1 MQNNWSFFH
10 FFPTNTIKRSSRALY
25 IKQKS
30 VPLHHF
36 CPNRQQQRLEIITKQ
51 QLYMKRILIALM
63 LVCFAVGQASAQMTD
78 EEVIEYVQEQHEA
91 GKSQTAILLDLQRKG
106 VKRDQLIRL
115 KEQYDAAQAQGGAI
129 GSTSASTQAAG
140 DRIRKPN
147 GDTQSTTQN
156 NKSAV
161 ADVVSNVK
169 EIFGH
174 DLFKNDKLT
183 FEPNM
188 NIATP
193 ANYVLGPGD
202 EVIIDIYGTSQ
213 SSRTYAI
220 SPEGNI
226 IIEKVGPVA
235 VAGLTADQA
244 QAKINSK
251 MGSHYQGSSIKLS
264 VGQTRTVIVN
274 VLGEVINPG
283 TYTLS
288 AFSTVFNALYLA
300 GGVTEIGTLRN
311 IKVSRGGRIISKID
325 VYDYILNGKLSGNV
339 MLQDNDAIIVGAYDA
354 LVNISGAIKRPMFYE
369 MKEGETVKALLEYAG
384 GFNSDANKN
393 IISVER
399 KTNEGLT
406 VHSVEEWDFA
416 SFAIQDGDS
425 VNVKNIIDRYQNMV
439 EVTGA
444 VFYPGH
450 YSISNECNSVR
461 TLVEKAGGVM
471 ENAYTNLVVLFRMK
485 ENRTRKAM
493 SIDLA
498 SIMNDNAPDVILEN
512 EDSLVISSEE
522 ELTRTRVYHIYGPI
536 AKPGSFP
543 YVENM
548 TLEDAIV
555 AAGGLREEALLS
567 NIEIARRLQ
576 YTDERDST
584 FTKKAK
590 IYTFNIE
597 DGLIVK
603 EGQSFALKPFDVITI
618 KRNPEFADVAIVRI
632 SGEVKYP
639 GNYSLEGRNDRLSD
653 LIKRAGGL
661 TEAGYAEGARFTRAI
676 SFNEKE
682 RAIQLLEIAHSADTI
697 DVEKITIKDNYSVG
711 IDAVTAMKNPG
722 CDKDIILRNGDQVII
737 PPLNNTVRISG
748 EVLYPN
754 TVPYVENKSA
764 SYYINQAGGTSSRGQ
779 RSKAFIIYA
788 NGQVSRLYHGRVRPG
803 CEIVIPTKPEKD
815 DNGKK
820 TSVALAGVSAL
831 STVGAV
837 LISALRR

>member
-1 MQNNWSFFH
+1 
-10 FFPTNTIKRSSRALY
+10 
-25 IKQKS
+25 
-30 VPLHHF
+30 
-36 CPNRQQQRLEIITKQ
+36 
-51 QLYMKRILIALM
+51 MKRFLFALM
-63 LVCFAVGQASAQMTD
+63 LALFAAGQVSAQMTD
-78 EEVIEYVQEQHEA
+78 DEIIEYVQEQHDA
-91 GKSQTAILLDLQRKG
+91 GKSQTAILIDLQRKG
-106 VKRDQLIRL
+106 VRRDQLLRL
-115 KEQYDAAQAQGGAI
+115 KEQFDATQSAT
-129 GSTSASTQAAG
+129 STSTSGATQTAAG
-140 DRIRKPN
+140 DRIRKAN
-147 GDTQSTTQN
+147 GETQVAGEGTEDF
-156 NKSAV
+156 AV
-161 ADVVSNVK
+161 VGLVSNVK

-174 DLFKNDKLT
+174 DIFKTDKLT

-202 EVIIDIYGTSQ
+202 KVLIDVYGTSQ
-213 SSRTYAI
+213 SSREYAI
-220 SPEGNI
+220 SPEGTI
-226 IIEKVGPVA
+226 IIEKIGPVEI
-235 VAGLTADQA
+235 AGLTAEQA
-244 QAKINSK
+244 QAKVRSK
-251 MGSHYQGSSIKLS
+251 MGQHYQGSSIKLT

-325 VYDYILNGKLSGNV
+325 VYDYILNGKLTGNV

-369 MKEGETVKALLEYAG
+369 MKEGETLKSLLDYSG
-384 GFNSDANKN
+384 GFKSEANKGA
-393 IISVER
+393 ISVER

-406 VHSVEEWDFA
+406 VHTVEEWDFA
-416 SFAIQDGDS
+416 SFVVQDGDS
-425 VNVKNIIDRYQNMV
+425 VNVKEIIDRYKNMV
-439 EVTGA
+439 EVSGA

-461 TLVEKAGGVM
+461 TLIEKAGGVM
-471 ENAYTNLVVLFRMK
+471 ENAYTNLVVLFRMN

-498 SIMNDNAPDVILEN
+498 GIMSDNAPDVILEN

-522 ELTRTRVYHIYGPI
+522 EINRTRVYHIYGPI
-536 AKPGSFP
+536 AKPGSYA

-584 FTKKAK
+584 FNRKAK
-590 IYTFNIE
+590 IYTFNIQ
-597 DGLIVK
+597 DGLVAK
-603 EGQSFALKPFDVITI
+603 DGQNFALKPFDVITI
-618 KRNPEFADVAIVRI
+618 KRNPEFADVSIVRI
-632 SGEVKYP
+632 TGEVKYP

-661 TEAGYAEGARFTRAI
+661 TEAGFAEGTRFTRALMP
-676 SFNEKE
+676 NERE
-682 RAIQLLEIAHSADTI
+682 RALQLLEMAHSADTV
-697 DVEKITIKDNYSVG
+697 DVDKIAIKDRYPVG
-711 IDAVTAMKNPG
+711 VDLPMAMKKPG
-722 CDKDIILRNGDQVII
+722 GDKDIILRNGDQIVIPQRI
-737 PPLNNTVRISG
+737 NTVRISG

-754 TVPYVENKSA
+754 TVPYVEDKSA
-764 SYYINQAGGTSSRGQ
+764 SYYINQAGGTSSNGQ

-788 NGQVSRLYHGRVRPG
+788 NGQVSRLYHGRIQPG
-803 CEIVIPTKPEKD
+803 CEIVIPTKPDKQVD
-815 DNGKK
+815 THKA
-820 TSVALAGVSAL
+820 SIALAGVSAL

>member
-1 MQNNWSFFH
+1 
-10 FFPTNTIKRSSRALY
+10 
-25 IKQKS
+25 
-30 VPLHHF
+30 
-36 CPNRQQQRLEIITKQ
+36 
-51 QLYMKRILIALM
+51 MKRILIALM
-63 LVCFAVGQASAQMTD
+63 LACLVVGQVSAQMTD

-115 KEQYDAAQAQGGAI
+115 KEQYDAAQAQSGVT
-129 GSTSASTQAAG
+129 GSTSTSTQAAG
-140 DRIRKPN
+140 DRTRKSN
-147 GDTQSTTQN
+147 GDTQSTSGSN
-156 NKSAV
+156 DAIV

-174 DLFKNDKLT
+174 DIFKNDKLT

-193 ANYVLGPGD
+193 AGYILGPGD
-202 EVIIDIYGTSQ
+202 EILIDIYGTSQ
-213 SSRTYAI
+213 SSQKYAI
-220 SPEGNI
+220 SPEGVI
-226 IIEKVGPVA
+226 IIEKIGPVA
-235 VAGLTADQA
+235 IAGLTAEQA
-244 QAKINSK
+244 QAKVISK
-251 MGSHYQGSSIKLS
+251 MGGHYQGSSIKLT

-274 VLGEVINPG
+274 VLGEVVNPG

-325 VYDYILNGKLSGNV
+325 VYDYILNGKLTGNV

-416 SFAIQDGDS
+416 SFAVQDGDS

-471 ENAYTNLVVLFRMK
+471 ENAYTNLVVLFRMN

-493 SIDLA
+493 SINLA
-498 SIMNDNAPDVILEN
+498 GIMNNNVPDVILEN
-512 EDSLVISSEE
+512 EDSLVVSSDEE
-522 ELTRTRVYHIYGPI
+522 ITRARRYHIYGPL
-536 AKPGSFP
+536 AKQGEFP

-555 AAGGLREEALLS
+555 AAGGLREEALLT

-584 FTKKAK
+584 YNKKAK
-590 IYTFNIE
+590 VYTFNIE
-597 DGLIVK
+597 NGLIVK
-603 EGQSFALKPFDVITI
+603 EGQNFALKPFDVITI
-618 KRNPEFADVAIVRI
+618 KRNPEFADIAIVHVG
-632 SGEVKYP
+632 GEVKYP
-639 GNYSLEGRNDRLSD
+639 GNYSLQSRQDRLSD

-661 TEAGYAEGARFTRAI
+661 TEAGFVEGARFTRAI
-676 SFNEKE
+676 SANEKE
-682 RAIQLLEIAHSADTI
+682 RSLQLLEIAHSADTI
-697 DVEKITIKDNYSVG
+697 DVEKITIKDRYAVG
-711 IDAVTAMKNPG
+711 IDLAEAMKKPG
-722 CDKDIILRNGDQVII
+722 SDKDIILRNGDQIII
-737 PPLNNTVRISG
+737 PQHNNTVRISG

-754 TVPYVENKSA
+754 TVPYVEDKSA
-764 SYYINQAGGTSSRGQ
+764 SYYINQAGGTSNKGQ

-788 NGQVSRLYHGRVRPG
+788 NGQVSRLYHGRIRPG
-803 CEIVIPTKPEKD
+803 CEIVIPTKVDKHVDPQ
-815 DNGKK
+815 K
-820 TSVALAGVSAL
+820 TSIALAGVSAL

>member
-1 MQNNWSFFH
+1 
-10 FFPTNTIKRSSRALY
+10 
-25 IKQKS
+25 
-30 VPLHHF
+30 
-36 CPNRQQQRLEIITKQ
+36 
-51 QLYMKRILIALM
+51 MKRILIALM
-63 LVCFAVGQASAQMTD
+63 LACLVVGQVSAQMTD

-115 KEQYDAAQAQGGAI
+115 KEQYDAAQAQSGVT
-129 GSTSASTQAAG
+129 GSTSTSTQAAG
-140 DRIRKPN
+140 DRTRKSN
-147 GDTQSTTQN
+147 GDTQSTSGSN
-156 NKSAV
+156 DAIV

-174 DLFKNDKLT
+174 DIFKNDKLT

-193 ANYVLGPGD
+193 AGYILGPGD
-202 EVIIDIYGTSQ
+202 EILIDIYGTSQ
-213 SSRTYAI
+213 SSQKYAI
-220 SPEGNI
+220 SPEGVI
-226 IIEKVGPVA
+226 IIEKIGPVA
-235 VAGLTADQA
+235 IAGLTAEQA
-244 QAKINSK
+244 QAKVISK
-251 MGSHYQGSSIKLS
+251 MGGHYQGSSIKLT

-274 VLGEVINPG
+274 VLGEVVNPG

-325 VYDYILNGKLSGNV
+325 VYDYILNGKLTGNV

-416 SFAIQDGDS
+416 SFAVQDGDS

-461 TLVEKAGGVM
+461 TLIEKAGGVK
-471 ENAYTNLVVLFRMK
+471 ENAYTNLIVLFRMN

-493 SIDLA
+493 SINLA
-498 SIMNDNAPDVILEN
+498 GIMSNNAPDIILEN
-512 EDSLVISSEE
+512 EDSLVVSSDEGI
-522 ELTRTRVYHIYGPI
+522 TRARRYHIYGPL
-536 AKPGSFP
+536 AKQGEFP

-555 AAGGLREEALLS
+555 AAGGLREEALLT

-584 FTKKAK
+584 YNKKAK
-590 IYTFNIE
+590 VYTFNIE
-597 DGLIVK
+597 NGLIVK
-603 EGQSFALKPFDVITI
+603 EGQNFALKPFDVITI
-618 KRNPEFADVAIVRI
+618 KRNPEFADIAIVHVG
-632 SGEVKYP
+632 GEVKYP
-639 GNYSLEGRNDRLSD
+639 GNYSLQSRQDRLSD

-661 TEAGYAEGARFTRAI
+661 TEAGFVEGARFTRAI
-676 SFNEKE
+676 SANEKE
-682 RAIQLLEIAHSADTI
+682 RSLQLLEIAHSADTI
-697 DVEKITIKDNYSVG
+697 DVEKITIKDRYAVG
-711 IDAVTAMKNPG
+711 IDLAEAMKKPG
-722 CDKDIILRNGDQVII
+722 SDKDIILRNGDQIII
-737 PPLNNTVRISG
+737 PQHNNTVRISG

-754 TVPYVENKSA
+754 TVPYVEDKSA
-764 SYYINQAGGTSSRGQ
+764 SYYINQAGGTSNKGQ

-788 NGQVSRLYHGRVRPG
+788 NGQVSRLYHGRIRPG
-803 CEIVIPTKPEKD
+803 CEIVIPTKVDKHVDPQ
-815 DNGKK
+815 K
-820 TSVALAGVSAL
+820 TSIALAGVSAL

>member
-1 MQNNWSFFH
+1 
-10 FFPTNTIKRSSRALY
+10 
-25 IKQKS
+25 
-30 VPLHHF
+30 
-36 CPNRQQQRLEIITKQ
+36 
-51 QLYMKRILIALM
+51 MKRILIALM
-63 LVCFAVGQASAQMTD
+63 LACLVVGQVSAQMTD

-115 KEQYDAAQAQGGAI
+115 KEQYDAAQAQSGVTS
-129 GSTSASTQAAG
+129 STSTSTQAAG
-140 DRIRKPN
+140 DRIRKSN
-147 GDTQSTTQN
+147 GDTQSTSGSN
-156 NKSAV
+156 DAIV

-174 DLFKNDKLT
+174 DIFKNDKLT

-193 ANYVLGPGD
+193 AGYILGPGD
-202 EVIIDIYGTSQ
+202 EILIDIYGTSQ
-213 SSRTYAI
+213 SSQKYAI
-220 SPEGNI
+220 SPEGVI
-226 IIEKVGPVA
+226 IIEKIGPVA
-235 VAGLTADQA
+235 IAGLTAEQA
-244 QAKINSK
+244 QAKVISK
-251 MGSHYQGSSIKLS
+251 MGGHYQGSSIKLT

-325 VYDYILNGKLSGNV
+325 VYDYILNGKLTGNV

-416 SFAIQDGDS
+416 SFAVQDGDS

-471 ENAYTNLVVLFRMK
+471 ENAYTNLVVLFRMN

-493 SIDLA
+493 SINLA
-498 SIMNDNAPDVILEN
+498 GIMNNNVPDVILEN
-512 EDSLVISSEE
+512 EDSLVVSSNEE
-522 ELTRTRVYHIYGPI
+522 ITRARKYYIHGPL
-536 AKPGSFP
+536 AKQGAFP

-555 AAGGLREEALLS
+555 AAGGLREEALLT

-584 FTKKAK
+584 YNKKAK

-597 DGLIVK
+597 NGLMVK
-603 EGQSFALKPFDVITI
+603 EGQNFALKPYDVITI
-618 KRNPEFADVAIVRI
+618 KKNPEFADVAIVHI
-632 SGEVKYP
+632 GGEVKYP
-639 GNYSLEGRNDRLSD
+639 GNYSLQSRKDRLSD

-661 TEAGYAEGARFTRAI
+661 TEAGFAEGARFTRAI
-676 SFNEKE
+676 SANEKE
-682 RAIQLLEIAHSADTI
+682 RSLQLLEIAHSADTV
-697 DVEKITIKDNYSVG
+697 DVEKITIKDRYAVG
-711 IDAVTAMKNPG
+711 IDLVEAMKKPG
-722 CDKDIILRNGDQVII
+722 STKDIVLRTGDQII
-737 PPLNNTVRISG
+737 VPQYNNTVRISG

-754 TVPYVENKSA
+754 TVPYVEDKSA
-764 SYYINQAGGTSSRGQ
+764 SYYINQAGGTSSKGQ

-803 CEIVIPTKPEKD
+803 CEIVIPTKPEKTVD
-815 DNGKK
+815 TQKA
-820 TSVALAGVSAL
+820 SVALAGVSAL

-837 LISALRR
+837 IISAIRR

>member
-1 MQNNWSFFH
+1 
-10 FFPTNTIKRSSRALY
+10 
-25 IKQKS
+25 
-30 VPLHHF
+30 
-36 CPNRQQQRLEIITKQ
+36 
-51 QLYMKRILIALM
+51 MKRVLIALM
-63 LVCFAVGQASAQMTD
+63 LACLVVGQVSAQMTD

-115 KEQYDAAQAQGGAI
+115 KEQYDAAQAQSGVT
-129 GSTSASTQAAG
+129 GSTSTSTQAAG
-140 DRIRKPN
+140 DRTRKSN
-147 GDTQSTTQN
+147 GDTQSTSGSN
-156 NKSAV
+156 DGIV

-174 DLFKNDKLT
+174 DIFKNDKLT

-193 ANYVLGPGD
+193 AGYILGPGD
-202 EVIIDIYGTSQ
+202 EILIDIYGTSQ
-213 SSRTYAI
+213 SSQKYAI
-220 SPEGNI
+220 SPEGTI
-226 IIEKVGPVA
+226 IIEKIGPVA
-235 VAGLTADQA
+235 IAGLTAEQA
-244 QAKINSK
+244 QAKVISK
-251 MGSHYQGSSIKLS
+251 MGGHYQGSSIKLT

-325 VYDYILNGKLSGNV
+325 VYDYILNGKLTGNV

-416 SFAIQDGDS
+416 SFAVQDGDS

-471 ENAYTNLVVLFRMK
+471 ENAYTNLVVLFRMN

-493 SIDLA
+493 SINLA
-498 SIMNDNAPDVILEN
+498 GIMNNNVPDVILEN
-512 EDSLVISSEE
+512 EDSLVVSSNEE
-522 ELTRTRVYHIYGPI
+522 ITRARKYYIHGPL
-536 AKPGSFP
+536 AKQGAFP

-555 AAGGLREEALLS
+555 AAGGLREEALLT

-584 FTKKAK
+584 YNKKAK

-597 DGLIVK
+597 NGLMVK
-603 EGQSFALKPFDVITI
+603 EGQNFALKPYDVITI
-618 KRNPEFADVAIVRI
+618 KKNPEFADVAIVHVG
-632 SGEVKYP
+632 GEVKYP
-639 GNYSLEGRNDRLSD
+639 GNYSLQSRQDRLSD

-661 TEAGYAEGARFTRAI
+661 TEAGFVEGARFTRAI
-676 SFNEKE
+676 SANEKE
-682 RAIQLLEIAHSADTI
+682 RSLQLLEIAHSADTI
-697 DVEKITIKDNYSVG
+697 DVEKITIKDRYAVG
-711 IDAVTAMKNPG
+711 IDLAEAMKKPG
-722 CDKDIILRNGDQVII
+722 SDKDIILRNGDQIII
-737 PPLNNTVRISG
+737 PQHNNTVRISG

-754 TVPYVENKSA
+754 TVPYVEDKSA
-764 SYYINQAGGTSSRGQ
+764 SYYINQAGGTSNKGQ

-788 NGQVSRLYHGRVRPG
+788 NGQVSRLYHGRIRPG
-803 CEIVIPTKPEKD
+803 CEIVIPTKVDKHADPQ
-815 DNGKK
+815 K
-820 TSVALAGVSAL
+820 TSIALAGVSAL

>member
-1 MQNNWSFFH
+1 
-10 FFPTNTIKRSSRALY
+10 
-25 IKQKS
+25 
-30 VPLHHF
+30 
-36 CPNRQQQRLEIITKQ
+36 
-51 QLYMKRILIALM
+51 MKRILIALM
-63 LVCFAVGQASAQMTD
+63 LACLVVGQVSAQMTD

-115 KEQYDAAQAQGGAI
+115 KEQYDAAQAQSGVT
-129 GSTSASTQAAG
+129 GSTSTSTQAAG
-140 DRIRKPN
+140 DRIRKSN
-147 GDTQSTTQN
+147 GDTQSTSGSN
-156 NKSAV
+156 DAIV

-174 DLFKNDKLT
+174 DIFKNDKLT

-193 ANYVLGPGD
+193 AGYILGPGD
-202 EVIIDIYGTSQ
+202 EILIDIYGTSQ
-213 SSRTYAI
+213 SSQKYAI
-220 SPEGNI
+220 SPEGTI
-226 IIEKVGPVA
+226 IIEKIGPVA
-235 VAGLTADQA
+235 IAGLTAEQA
-244 QAKINSK
+244 QAKVISK
-251 MGSHYQGSSIKLS
+251 MGGHYQGSSIKLT

-325 VYDYILNGKLSGNV
+325 VYDYILNGKLTGNV

-416 SFAIQDGDS
+416 SFAVQDGDS

-471 ENAYTNLVVLFRMK
+471 ENAYTNLVVLFRMN

-493 SIDLA
+493 SINLA
-498 SIMNDNAPDVILEN
+498 GIMNNNVPDVILEN
-512 EDSLVISSEE
+512 EDSLVVSSNEE
-522 ELTRTRVYHIYGPI
+522 ITRARKYYIHGPL
-536 AKPGSFP
+536 AKQGAFP

-555 AAGGLREEALLS
+555 AAGGLREEALLT

-584 FTKKAK
+584 YNKKAK

-597 DGLIVK
+597 NGLMVK
-603 EGQSFALKPFDVITI
+603 EGQNFALKPYDVITI
-618 KRNPEFADVAIVRI
+618 KKNPEFADVAIVHVG
-632 SGEVKYP
+632 GEVKYP
-639 GNYSLEGRNDRLSD
+639 GNYSLQSRQDRLSD

-661 TEAGYAEGARFTRAI
+661 TEAGFVEGARFTRAI
-676 SFNEKE
+676 SANEKE
-682 RAIQLLEIAHSADTI
+682 RSLQLLEIAHSADTI
-697 DVEKITIKDNYSVG
+697 DVEKITIKDRYAVG
-711 IDAVTAMKNPG
+711 IDLAEAMKKPG
-722 CDKDIILRNGDQVII
+722 SDKDIILRNGDQIII
-737 PPLNNTVRISG
+737 PQHNNTVRISG

-754 TVPYVENKSA
+754 TVPYVEDKSA
-764 SYYINQAGGTSSRGQ
+764 SYYINQAGGTSNKGQ

-788 NGQVSRLYHGRVRPG
+788 NGQVSRLYHGRIRPG
-803 CEIVIPTKPEKD
+803 CEIVIPTKVDKHVDPQ
-815 DNGKK
+815 K
-820 TSVALAGVSAL
+820 TSIALAGVSAL

>member
-1 MQNNWSFFH
+1 
-10 FFPTNTIKRSSRALY
+10 
-25 IKQKS
+25 
-30 VPLHHF
+30 
-36 CPNRQQQRLEIITKQ
+36 
-51 QLYMKRILIALM
+51 MKRILIALM
-63 LVCFAVGQASAQMTD
+63 LACLVVGQVSAQMTD

-115 KEQYDAAQAQGGAI
+115 KEQYDAAQAQSGVT
-129 GSTSASTQAAG
+129 GSTSTSTQAAG
-140 DRIRKPN
+140 DRTRKSN
-147 GDTQSTTQN
+147 GDTQSTSGSN
-156 NKSAV
+156 DAIV

-174 DLFKNDKLT
+174 DIFKNDKLT

-193 ANYVLGPGD
+193 AGYILGPGD
-202 EVIIDIYGTSQ
+202 EILIDIYGTSQ
-213 SSRTYAI
+213 SSQKYAI
-220 SPEGNI
+220 SPEGVI
-226 IIEKVGPVA
+226 IIEKIGPVA
-235 VAGLTADQA
+235 IAGLTAEQA
-244 QAKINSK
+244 QAKVISK
-251 MGSHYQGSSIKLS
+251 MGGHYQGSSIKLT

-274 VLGEVINPG
+274 VLGEVVNPG

-325 VYDYILNGKLSGNV
+325 VYDYILNGKLTGNV

-416 SFAIQDGDS
+416 SFAVQDGDS
-425 VNVKNIIDRYQNMV
+425 INVKNIIDRYQNMV

-471 ENAYTNLVVLFRMK
+471 ENAYTNLVVLFRMN
-485 ENRTRKAM
+485 EDRTRKAM
-493 SIDLA
+493 SINLA
-498 SIMNDNAPDVILEN
+498 GIMNNNVPDVILEN
-512 EDSLVISSEE
+512 EDSLVVSSDEE
-522 ELTRTRVYHIYGPI
+522 ITRARRYHIYGPL
-536 AKPGSFP
+536 AKQGEFP

-555 AAGGLREEALLS
+555 AAGGLREEALLT

-584 FTKKAK
+584 YNKKAK
-590 IYTFNIE
+590 VYTFNIE
-597 DGLIVK
+597 NGLIVK
-603 EGQSFALKPFDVITI
+603 EGQNFALKPFDVITI
-618 KRNPEFADVAIVRI
+618 KRNPEFADIAIVHVG
-632 SGEVKYP
+632 GEVKYP
-639 GNYSLEGRNDRLSD
+639 GNYSLQSRQDRLSD

-661 TEAGYAEGARFTRAI
+661 TEAGFVEGARFTRAI
-676 SFNEKE
+676 SANEKE
-682 RAIQLLEIAHSADTI
+682 RSLQLLEIAHSADTI
-697 DVEKITIKDNYSVG
+697 DVEKITIKDRYAVG
-711 IDAVTAMKNPG
+711 IDLAEAMKKPG
-722 CDKDIILRNGDQVII
+722 SDKDIILRNGDQIII
-737 PPLNNTVRISG
+737 PQHNNTVRISG

-754 TVPYVENKSA
+754 TVPYVEDKSA
-764 SYYINQAGGTSSRGQ
+764 SYYINQAGGTSNKGQ

-788 NGQVSRLYHGRVRPG
+788 NGQVSRLYHGRIRPG
-803 CEIVIPTKPEKD
+803 CEIVIPTKVDKHVDPQ
-815 DNGKK
+815 K
-820 TSVALAGVSAL
+820 TSIALAGVSAL

>member
-1 MQNNWSFFH
+1 
-10 FFPTNTIKRSSRALY
+10 
-25 IKQKS
+25 
-30 VPLHHF
+30 
-36 CPNRQQQRLEIITKQ
+36 
-51 QLYMKRILIALM
+51 MKRILIALM
-63 LVCFAVGQASAQMTD
+63 LACLVVGQVSAQMTD

-115 KEQYDAAQAQGGAI
+115 KEQYDAAQAQSGVT
-129 GSTSASTQAAG
+129 GSTSTSTQAAG
-140 DRIRKPN
+140 DRTRKSN
-147 GDTQSTTQN
+147 GDTQSTSGSN
-156 NKSAV
+156 DAIV

-174 DLFKNDKLT
+174 DIFKNDKLT

-193 ANYVLGPGD
+193 AGYILGPGD
-202 EVIIDIYGTSQ
+202 EILIDIYGTSQ
-213 SSRTYAI
+213 SSQKYAI
-220 SPEGNI
+220 SPEGVI
-226 IIEKVGPVA
+226 IIEKIGPVA
-235 VAGLTADQA
+235 IAGLTAEQA
-244 QAKINSK
+244 QAKVISK
-251 MGSHYQGSSIKLS
+251 MGGHYQGSSIKLT

-274 VLGEVINPG
+274 VLGEVVNPG

-325 VYDYILNGKLSGNV
+325 VYDYILNGKLTGNV

-416 SFAIQDGDS
+416 SFAVQDGDS
-425 VNVKNIIDRYQNMV
+425 INVKNIIDRYQNMV

-461 TLVEKAGGVM
+461 TLIEKAGGVK
-471 ENAYTNLVVLFRMK
+471 ENAYTNLIVLFRMN

-493 SIDLA
+493 SINLA
-498 SIMNDNAPDVILEN
+498 GIMSNNAPDIILEN
-512 EDSLVISSEE
+512 EDSLVVSSDEGI
-522 ELTRTRVYHIYGPI
+522 TRARRYHIYGPL
-536 AKPGSFP
+536 AKQGEFP

-555 AAGGLREEALLS
+555 AAGGLREEALLT

-584 FTKKAK
+584 YNKKAK
-590 IYTFNIE
+590 VYTFNIE
-597 DGLIVK
+597 NGLIVK
-603 EGQSFALKPFDVITI
+603 EGQNFALKPFDVITI
-618 KRNPEFADVAIVRI
+618 KRNPEFADIAIVHVG
-632 SGEVKYP
+632 GEVKYP
-639 GNYSLEGRNDRLSD
+639 GNYSLQSRQDRLSD

-661 TEAGYAEGARFTRAI
+661 TEAGFVEGARFTRAI
-676 SFNEKE
+676 SANEKE
-682 RAIQLLEIAHSADTI
+682 RSLQLLEIAHSADTI
-697 DVEKITIKDNYSVG
+697 DVEKITIKDRYAVG
-711 IDAVTAMKNPG
+711 IDLAEAMKKPG
-722 CDKDIILRNGDQVII
+722 SDKDIILRNGDQIVI
-737 PPLNNTVRISG
+737 PQHNNTVRISG

-754 TVPYVENKSA
+754 TVPYVEDKSA
-764 SYYINQAGGTSSRGQ
+764 SYYINQAGGTSNKGQ

-788 NGQVSRLYHGRVRPG
+788 NGQVSRLYHGRIRPG
-803 CEIVIPTKPEKD
+803 CEIVIPTKVDKHVDPQ
-815 DNGKK
+815 K
-820 TSVALAGVSAL
+820 TSIALAGVSAL

>member
-1 MQNNWSFFH
+1 
-10 FFPTNTIKRSSRALY
+10 
-25 IKQKS
+25 
-30 VPLHHF
+30 
-36 CPNRQQQRLEIITKQ
+36 
-51 QLYMKRILIALM
+51 MKRILIALM
-63 LVCFAVGQASAQMTD
+63 LACLVVGQVSAQMTD
-78 EEVIEYVQEQHEA
+78 EEVIKYVQEQHEA

-115 KEQYDAAQAQGGAI
+115 KEQYDAAQAQSGVT
-129 GSTSASTQAAG
+129 GSTSTSTQAAG
-140 DRIRKPN
+140 DRTRKSN
-147 GDTQSTTQN
+147 GDTQSTSGSN
-156 NKSAV
+156 DAIV

-174 DLFKNDKLT
+174 DIFKNDKLT

-193 ANYVLGPGD
+193 AGYILGPGD
-202 EVIIDIYGTSQ
+202 EILIDIYGTSQ
-213 SSRTYAI
+213 SSQKYAI
-220 SPEGNI
+220 SPEGVI
-226 IIEKVGPVA
+226 IIEKIGPVA
-235 VAGLTADQA
+235 IAGLTAEQA
-244 QAKINSK
+244 QAKVISK
-251 MGSHYQGSSIKLS
+251 MGGHYQGSSIKLT

-274 VLGEVINPG
+274 VLGEVVNPG

-325 VYDYILNGKLSGNV
+325 VYDYILNGKLTGNV

-416 SFAIQDGDS
+416 SFAVQDGDS

-471 ENAYTNLVVLFRMK
+471 ENAYTNLVVLFRMN
-485 ENRTRKAM
+485 EDRTRKAM
-493 SIDLA
+493 SINLA
-498 SIMNDNAPDVILEN
+498 GIMNNNVPDVILEN
-512 EDSLVISSEE
+512 EDSLVVSSDEE
-522 ELTRTRVYHIYGPI
+522 ITRARRYHIYGPL
-536 AKPGSFP
+536 AKQGEFP

-555 AAGGLREEALLS
+555 AAGGLREEALLT

-584 FTKKAK
+584 YNKKAK
-590 IYTFNIE
+590 VYTFNIE
-597 DGLIVK
+597 NGLIVK
-603 EGQSFALKPFDVITI
+603 EGQNFALKPFDVITI
-618 KRNPEFADVAIVRI
+618 KRNPEFADIAIVHVG
-632 SGEVKYP
+632 GEVKYP
-639 GNYSLEGRNDRLSD
+639 GNYSLQSRQDRLSD

-661 TEAGYAEGARFTRAI
+661 TEAGFVEGARFTRAI
-676 SFNEKE
+676 SANEKE
-682 RAIQLLEIAHSADTI
+682 RSLQLLEIAHSADTI
-697 DVEKITIKDNYSVG
+697 DVEKITIKDRYAVG
-711 IDAVTAMKNPG
+711 IDLAEAMKKPG
-722 CDKDIILRNGDQVII
+722 SDKDIILRNGDQIII
-737 PPLNNTVRISG
+737 PQHNNTVRISG

-754 TVPYVENKSA
+754 TVPYVEDKSA
-764 SYYINQAGGTSSRGQ
+764 SYYINQAGGTSNKGQ

-788 NGQVSRLYHGRVRPG
+788 NGQVSRLYHGRIRPG
-803 CEIVIPTKPEKD
+803 CEIVIPTKVDKHVDPQ
-815 DNGKK
+815 K
-820 TSVALAGVSAL
+820 TSIALAGVSAL

>member
-1 MQNNWSFFH
+1 
-10 FFPTNTIKRSSRALY
+10 
-25 IKQKS
+25 
-30 VPLHHF
+30 
-36 CPNRQQQRLEIITKQ
+36 
-51 QLYMKRILIALM
+51 MKRILIALM
-63 LVCFAVGQASAQMTD
+63 LACLVVGQVSAQMTD

-115 KEQYDAAQAQGGAI
+115 KEQYDAAQAQSGVT
-129 GSTSASTQAAG
+129 GSTSTSTQAAG
-140 DRIRKPN
+140 DRTRKSN
-147 GDTQSTTQN
+147 GDTQSTSGSN
-156 NKSAV
+156 DAIV

-174 DLFKNDKLT
+174 DIFKNDKLT

-193 ANYVLGPGD
+193 AGYILGPGD
-202 EVIIDIYGTSQ
+202 EILIDIYGTSQ
-213 SSRTYAI
+213 SSQKYAI
-220 SPEGNI
+220 SPEGVI
-226 IIEKVGPVA
+226 IIEKIGPVA
-235 VAGLTADQA
+235 IAGLTAEQA
-244 QAKINSK
+244 QAKVISK
-251 MGSHYQGSSIKLS
+251 MGGHYQGSSIKLT

-274 VLGEVINPG
+274 VLGEVVNPG

-325 VYDYILNGKLSGNV
+325 VYDYILNGKLTGNV

-416 SFAIQDGDS
+416 SFAVQDGDS

-471 ENAYTNLVVLFRMK
+471 ENAYTNLVVLFRMN
-485 ENRTRKAM
+485 EDRTRKAM
-493 SIDLA
+493 SINLA
-498 SIMNDNAPDVILEN
+498 GIMNNNVPDVILEN
-512 EDSLVISSEE
+512 EDSLVVSSDEGI
-522 ELTRTRVYHIYGPI
+522 TRARRYHIYGPL
-536 AKPGSFP
+536 AKQGEFP

-555 AAGGLREEALLS
+555 AAGGLREEALLT

-584 FTKKAK
+584 YNKKAK
-590 IYTFNIE
+590 VYTFNIE
-597 DGLIVK
+597 NGLIVK
-603 EGQSFALKPFDVITI
+603 EGQNFALKPFDVITI
-618 KRNPEFADVAIVRI
+618 KRNPEFADIAIVHVG
-632 SGEVKYP
+632 GEVKYP
-639 GNYSLEGRNDRLSD
+639 GNYSLQSRQDRLSD

-661 TEAGYAEGARFTRAI
+661 TEAGFVEGARFTRAI
-676 SFNEKE
+676 SANEKE
-682 RAIQLLEIAHSADTI
+682 RSLQLLEIAHSADTI
-697 DVEKITIKDNYSVG
+697 DVEKITIKDRYAVG
-711 IDAVTAMKNPG
+711 IDLAEAMKKPG
-722 CDKDIILRNGDQVII
+722 SDKDIILRNGDQIII
-737 PPLNNTVRISG
+737 PQHNNTVRISG

-754 TVPYVENKSA
+754 TVPYVEDKSA
-764 SYYINQAGGTSSRGQ
+764 SYYINQAGGTSNKGQ

-788 NGQVSRLYHGRVRPG
+788 NGQVSRLYHGRIRPG
-803 CEIVIPTKPEKD
+803 CEIVIPTKVDKHVDPQ
-815 DNGKK
+815 K
-820 TSVALAGVSAL
+820 TSIALAGVSAL